1 MRTTQNYGANGT
13 KYDEQGRCMPPKE
26 VWSKYE
32 HFGDYARSASR
43 HFNEAQFK
51 GLCAEFIEK
60 HGTKPTKAYA
70 VAKCAGMRS
79 IAFVVPGHGVVG
91 LDIIGGQ
98 DRDFVE

>member
-1 MRTTQNYGANGT
+1 MRTTQNYGVNGT
-13 KYDEQGRCMPPKE
+13 KYDEQGRVMPPKE

-43 HFNEAQFK
+43 HFSESTFK

-60 HGTKPTKAYA
+60 HGRKPTMAFTTA
-70 VAKCAGMRS
+70 QVVGMRS
-79 IAFVVPGHGVVG
+79 IAFVVPGHGVVS
-91 LDIIGGQ
+91 LDIKAGQ